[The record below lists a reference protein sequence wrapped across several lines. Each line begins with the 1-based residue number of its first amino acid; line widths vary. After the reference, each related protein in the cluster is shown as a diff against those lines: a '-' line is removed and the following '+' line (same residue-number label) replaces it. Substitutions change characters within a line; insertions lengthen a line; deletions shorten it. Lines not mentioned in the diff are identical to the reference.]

1 MKALKLYCVP
11 LLIALLCI
19 SSNAKAGSDPL
30 PAAYFRLLEAGV
42 AKVEQ
47 RLNSIPSADLK
58 TLENPISEWR
68 HFPYAILAP
77 AVLYAKKHPTNP
89 RYGDAKMLALAL
101 RIQETELPLAV
112 SGRLRNW
119 LGLRRRR

>member
-11 LLIALLCI
+11 LLIALLCV
-19 SSNAKAGSDPL
+19 SGNAKADSDPL

-47 RLNSIPSADLK
+47 RLNAILNADLK
-58 TLENPISEWR
+58 ALETPISEWR

-77 AVLYAKKHPTNP
+77 ADRKSV
-89 RYGDAKMLALAL
+89 
-101 RIQETELPLAV
+101 V
-112 SGRLRNW
+112 
-119 LGLRRRR
+119 